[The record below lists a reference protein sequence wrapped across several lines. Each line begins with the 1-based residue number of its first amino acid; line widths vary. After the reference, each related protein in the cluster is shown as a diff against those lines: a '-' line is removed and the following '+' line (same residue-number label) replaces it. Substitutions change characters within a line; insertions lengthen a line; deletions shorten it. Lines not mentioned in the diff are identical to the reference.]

1 LRYSSIVTVCSTSSS
16 NTPSILS
23 IKSENLKLYA
33 FYLKLKQRKGDVNDS
48 FLQKSVGFDLGKF
61 MA

>member
-1 LRYSSIVTVCSTSSS
+1 
-16 NTPSILS
+16 
-23 IKSENLKLYA
+23 LKLYA